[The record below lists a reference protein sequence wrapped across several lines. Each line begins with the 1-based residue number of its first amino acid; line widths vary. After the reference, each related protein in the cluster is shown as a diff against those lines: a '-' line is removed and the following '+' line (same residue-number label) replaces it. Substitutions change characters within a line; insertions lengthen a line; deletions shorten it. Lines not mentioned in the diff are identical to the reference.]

1 MGLRSL
7 TPSWRWIIPQVL
19 TGSRLAAG
27 AGAILAAFLSHN
39 SLAAT
44 LVIMFVVTD
53 ALDGPIA
60 RRLNA
65 TTEFGALFDYFADY
79 LCYVVVPAVVS
90 VGILRNSVGVL
101 ALAILATPM
110 VVGGIR
116 YARNLQSARSESFDE
131 VGLPGLG
138 TMFYGFFVF
147 GLVFLDREGRVDKH
161 MLKLVLMSVVPVMSC
176 LMLTP
181 IRYPK
186 LANHNFI
193 LVPVIVGL
201 NVMPYWA
208 TEILS
213 ACTLLLIIVYV
224 VFSPLL
230 LPQPWRK

>member
-1 MGLRSL
+1 MDLRSL
-7 TPSWRWIIPQVL
+7 PQFWRFAIPQAL

-27 AGAILAAFLSHN
+27 ASALFAVILTRN
-39 SLAAT
+39 DLAAT

-60 RRLNA
+60 RRLDA

-79 LCYVVVPAVVS
+79 VCYIVVPALLS
-90 VGILRNSVGVL
+90 IGILRHSL
-101 ALAILATPM
+101 DALSLVILAAPL
-110 VVGGIR
+110 VVGGVR
-116 YARNLQSARSESFDE
+116 YARNLQLARSESFDE

-147 GLVFLDREGRVDKH
+147 ALVFLDREGRIEKPT
-161 MLKLVLMSVVPVMSC
+161 LKLVLLGSVLLMSC

-186 LANHNFI
+186 LANQKFI

-213 ACTLLLIIVYV
+213 YCTLLLITMYV
-224 VFSPLL
+224 LFSPFL
-230 LPQPWRK
+230 LPQPWRR